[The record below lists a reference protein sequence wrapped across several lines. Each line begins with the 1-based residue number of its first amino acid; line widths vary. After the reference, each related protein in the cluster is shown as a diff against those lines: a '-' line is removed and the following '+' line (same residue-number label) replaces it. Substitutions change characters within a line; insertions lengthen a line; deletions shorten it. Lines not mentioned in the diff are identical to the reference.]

1 MEEANQDQEMVI
13 ESLSKKYEGV
23 VSQCQQLQQ
32 QILYDDESSGQQLD
46 HRIRIRLDETSRC
59 EERHAAQ
66 IGVLHNEIND
76 LRNEHTS
83 RENENEALEYETETL
98 MRKVNEKESELRKAR
113 DYVEWLNEENK
124 EYVARIEGYE
134 SELESTREEANKLE
148 ESRAKLG

>member
-1 MEEANQDQEMVI
+1 M
-13 ESLSKKYEGV
+13 
-23 VSQCQQLQQ
+23 
-32 QILYDDESSGQQLD
+32 
-46 HRIRIRLDETSRC
+46 
-59 EERHAAQ
+59 
-66 IGVLHNEIND
+66 LHNEIND

-83 RENENEALEYETETL
+83 RENENPSLEYKTETL

-134 SELESTREEANKLE
+134 SELESTREEANELE